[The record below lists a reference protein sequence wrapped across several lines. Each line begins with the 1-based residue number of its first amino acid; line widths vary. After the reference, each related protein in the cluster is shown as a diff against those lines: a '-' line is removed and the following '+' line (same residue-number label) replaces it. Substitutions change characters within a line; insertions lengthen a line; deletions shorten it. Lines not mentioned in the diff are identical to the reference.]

1 MPSSTGKRFKPTK
14 YIPVSTAAA
23 LLVGSSTLFFV
34 FTCPWLTREISP
46 AIPVYNGL
54 MFLFVLANF
63 SMATFMDPGIFPR
76 ADEDED
82 KDDDFRAPLYKNVEI
97 KRIQVRMKWC
107 ATCHFYR
114 PPRCSH
120 CSVCD
125 NCVEDFDHHCPWVN
139 NCIGRRNY
147 RYFFLFLLSLS
158 THMVGVFS
166 FGLIFVLHH
175 LEMLGEAHTS
185 ITISVMCVAG
195 LFFIPVIGL
204 TGFHIVL
211 VVRGRTTNEQVT
223 GKFRGG
229 VNPFTRGCCGN
240 IQHVLCSPLSPRYVV
255 EPKKRPQITLKPP
268 FIRHDLSERQITVKI
283 SDNGIQ
289 ANLHHTK
296 SKGSLEGIN
305 DKSIDI
311 QPPLPPKGD
320 STKYSDL
327 KGTLGS
333 SEETGLSP
341 KMMSPATPAMYKY
354 RPGFVANPKIHYHPA
369 TEQARAKLTYF
380 YLIFSVLKYMLKNIL
395 CLQIAMQESLK
406 DSVFLEED
414 CRSHDYQSEPNLDLQ
429 EYRKNSLHKSY
440 QSSPLQLDNFT
451 ANTRSLSLKNSGRR
465 ESEKIPLQMMKSEGD
480 TNTPYKSVFSPTAL
494 SNRNGSLSYDS
505 LLNPM
510 SQASAKCT
518 AHTATSSVG
527 YHSPYMSA
535 KMCHLRG
542 AERQPVQS
550 FSPVLSRVSGH
561 QRDPSPVRYDN
572 LSKSIMAS
580 IQERKEMEERE
591 KLLHSHTES
600 VFADSGV
607 YDTPSTYSLQQVSSL
622 SENPRVASGRYG
634 SKDNL
639 LAGAATF
646 NSRNPILQS
655 SVSSLSS
662 AISRAPRTSTT
673 SLQADLANNN
683 IHQPLQGRV
692 SNGSY
697 KSPGHQAPSSPSGI
711 PRSPSYGGA
720 KSVTFL
726 NTMEFVEGPSSSS
739 QREDLKASHNKIN
752 GQPKGLSRPECRLG
766 STSSSQSTTV
776 SPSRHSSVKK
786 VTGVGGTTYEIS
798 V

>member
-23 LLVGSSTLFFV
+23 LLVGSTTLFFV
-34 FTCPWLTREISP
+34 FTCPWLTKAISP

-54 MFLFVLANF
+54 VFLFVLANF
-63 SMATFMDPGIFPR
+63 SMATFMDPGVFPR

-97 KRIQVRMKWC
+97 KGIQVRMKWC

-158 THMVGVFS
+158 THMVGVFT
-166 FGLIFVLHH
+166 FGLIFILNHM
-175 LEMLGEAHTS
+175 EKLGAAHTT
-185 ITISVMCVAG
+185 IT
-195 LFFIPVIGL
+195 FFNSWVQNGCHVCGWVILYSSHWSHWFPYCFSGTRTHDQRAAL
-204 TGFHIVL
+204 TRICF
-211 VVRGRTTNEQVT
+211 QVT

-240 IQHVLCSPLSPRYVV
+240 VEHVLCSPLAPRYIV
-255 EPKKRPQITLKPP
+255 EPKKKLAVSVKPP
-268 FIRHDLSERQITVKI
+268 FLRPDLSERQITVKI

-289 ANLHHTK
+289 ANLNRSK
-296 SKGSLEGIN
+296 SKISLEGLEEKGM
-305 DKSIDI
+305 DV

-320 STKYSDL
+320 QSKYSEL
-327 KGTLGS
+327 KGQLGT
-333 SEETGLSP
+333 SEESGLSP
-341 KMMSPATPAMYKY
+341 KLISPPTPAMYKY
-354 RPGFVANPKIHYHPA
+354 RPAFSNNPKVHYHA
-369 TEQARAKLTYF
+369 AAEQITLQEGHSQGA
-380 YLIFSVLKYMLKNIL
+380 LI
-395 CLQIAMQESLK
+395 
-406 DSVFLEED
+406 EED
-414 CRSHDYQSEPNLDLQ
+414 GRSLDYQSEPSLDIPS
-429 EYRKNSLHKSY
+429 YRKSSLHKTY
-440 QSSPLQLDNFT
+440 QSSPLQIDSFAINS
-451 ANTRSLSLKNSGRR
+451 RSLSLKSAGRR
-465 ESEKIPLQMMKSEGD
+465 GTDKVPLHPMKSEGAAS
-480 TNTPYKSVFSPTAL
+480 TPYKSIFSPNSL

-510 SQASAKCT
+510 SPSGRKCVAHSAV
-518 AHTATSSVG
+518 SSVG
-527 YHSPYMSA
+527 YHSPYLSA

-542 AERQPVQS
+542 SELQRQPPQS
-550 FSPVLSRVSGH
+550 FSPVLGGPAPH

-572 LSKSIMAS
+572 LSKTIMAS

-591 KLLHSHTES
+591 KLLHSHPDS

-607 YDTPSTYSLQQVSSL
+607 YDTPSSYSLQQVSTL
-622 SENPRVASGRYG
+622 SEDPRSMAMRYG
-634 SKDNL
+634 SRDNL
-639 LAGAATF
+639 MAAASFST
-646 NSRNPILQS
+646 RNPILQS

-662 AISRAPRTSTT
+662 AMTRAPRTSTT

-683 IHQPLQGRV
+683 VQTHQALQGRV

-697 KSPGHQAPSSPSGI
+697 KSPGHQVPSSPTGM
-711 PRSPSYGGA
+711 PRSPSYGGP
-720 KSVTFL
+720 KSVSFV
-726 NTMEFVEGPSSSS
+726 NTVEITEVQSVGA
-739 QREDLKASHNKIN
+739 QRDDIQMKTPHSKIN
-752 GQPKGLSRPECRLG
+752 GQPKGISRLG
-766 STSSSQSTTV
+766 STSSSQGTPV
-776 SPSRHSSVKK
+776 SPARHSNVKK
-786 VTGVGGTTYEIS
+786 VSGVGGTTYEIS

>member
-23 LLVGSSTLFFV
+23 LLVGSTTLFFV

-54 MFLFVLANF
+54 VFLFVLANF

-166 FGLIFVLHH
+166 FGLIFVLNH
-175 LEMLGEAHTS
+175 LEVLGEIHTS

-255 EPKKRPQITLKPP
+255 EPKKRIQVALNPP
-268 FIRHDLSERQITVKI
+268 FIRPEVSERQITVKI

-289 ANLHHTK
+289 ANLHHSK
-296 SKGSLEGIN
+296 SKGSLEGIS
-305 DKSIDI
+305 DKSLDI
-311 QPPLPPKGD
+311 QPPLPPKID
-320 STKYSDL
+320 PTKYSDM
-327 KGTLGS
+327 KGSLVTSEDS
-333 SEETGLSP
+333 SLSP
-341 KMMSPATPAMYKY
+341 KMMSPPTPAMYKY
-354 RPGFVANPKIHYHPA
+354 RPAFSSNSKVHYHPA
-369 TEQARAKLTYF
+369 TEQ
-380 YLIFSVLKYMLKNIL
+380 
-395 CLQIAMQESLK
+395 IAVQESLK
-406 DSVFLEED
+406 DAVFLEDD
-414 CRSHDYQSEPNLDLQ
+414 CQSQDYQSEPNLDLS

-440 QSSPLQLDNFT
+440 QSSPPQVDTFT
-451 ANTRSLSLKNSGRR
+451 TNSRSLSLKNTGRR
-465 ESEKIPLQMMKSEGD
+465 ESEKVPLQLMKSEGA
-480 TNTPYKSVFSPTAL
+480 TTTPYKSVFSSNAL

-510 SQASAKCT
+510 PPAAGKCT
-518 AHTATSSVG
+518 THTAAGSVG

-542 AERQPVQS
+542 GERHLGQGL
-550 FSPVLSRVSGH
+550 SPVLNRAAGH
-561 QRDPSPVRYDN
+561 QREPSPVRYDN

-591 KLLHSHTES
+591 KLLHSHADP
-600 VFADSGV
+600 VFAESGV
-607 YDTPSTYSLQQVSSL
+607 YDTPSTFSLQQVSSV
-622 SENPRVASGRYG
+622 SENTRSTSGRYG

-639 LAGAATF
+639 LAGAPSF
-646 NSRNPILQS
+646 SSRNPILQS

-662 AISRAPRTSTT
+662 AVSRAPRTSTT

-683 IHQPLQGRV
+683 IQSHQPLQGRV

-720 KSVTFL
+720 KAVTFL
-726 NTMEFVEGPSSSS
+726 NTMEFAEGPSVPV
-739 QREDLKASHNKIN
+739 QREELQLKAPHGKIN

-766 STSSSQSTTV
+766 SSSSSQGNTV

-786 VTGVGGTTYEIS
+786 VSGVGGTTYEIS

>member
-23 LLVGSSTLFFV
+23 LLVGSTTLFFV

-175 LEMLGEAHTS
+175 LEVLGEAHTS

-255 EPKKRPQITLKPP
+255 EPKKRPPITLKPP
-268 FIRHDLSERQITVKI
+268 FIRQDLSERQITVKI

-289 ANLHHTK
+289 ANLHSSK
-296 SKGSLEGIN
+296 SKGSLDGLN
-305 DKSIDI
+305 DKSLDI
-311 QPPLPPKGD
+311 QPPLPPKID
-320 STKYSDL
+320 PTKYSEM

-333 SEETGLSP
+333 SEDSGLSP
-341 KMMSPATPAMYKY
+341 KMIGPQTPAMYKY
-354 RPGFVANPKIHYHPA
+354 RPGFGANPKVHYHPA
-369 TEQARAKLTYF
+369 TEQ
-380 YLIFSVLKYMLKNIL
+380 
-395 CLQIAMQESLK
+395 IAMQEGLK
-406 DSVFLEED
+406 DCVFLEED
-414 CRSHDYQSEPNLDLQ
+414 CRNHDYQSEPNLDFQ

-451 ANTRSLSLKNSGRR
+451 ANSRSLSLKNSGRR
-465 ESEKIPLQMMKSEGD
+465 ESEKIPLQMVKSEGD
-480 TNTPYKSVFSPTAL
+480 TTTPYKSVFSPNAL

-510 SQASAKCT
+510 TSASGKCT
-518 AHTATSSVG
+518 AHTAAGSVG

-542 AERQPVQS
+542 AERQPAQS
-550 FSPVLSRVSGH
+550 FSPVLSRTAGH
-561 QRDPSPVRYDN
+561 QREPSPVRYDN

-591 KLLHSHTES
+591 KLLHSHTDS

-622 SENPRVASGRYG
+622 SENQRTTSGRYG

-639 LAGAATF
+639 LAGGATNF
-646 NSRNPILQS
+646 SSRNPILQS

-662 AISRAPRTSTT
+662 GVSRAPRTSTT
-673 SLQADLANNN
+673 SLQADMANNN
-683 IHQPLQGRV
+683 IQSHQPLQGRV

-697 KSPGHQAPSSPSGI
+697 KSPGHQVPSSPSGI
-711 PRSPSYGGA
+711 RRSPSYGGGKA
-720 KSVTFL
+720 VTFL
-726 NTMEFVEGPSSSS
+726 NTMEFVEGASMAV
-739 QREDLKASHNKIN
+739 QREDLKIPHGKIN

-766 STSSSQSTTV
+766 STSSSQSTTTV

-786 VTGVGGTTYEIS
+786 VSGVGGTTYEIS

>member
-23 LLVGSSTLFFV
+23 LLVGSTTLFFV
-34 FTCPWLTREISP
+34 FTCPWLTKAISP

-54 MFLFVLANF
+54 VFLFVLANF
-63 SMATFMDPGIFPR
+63 SMATFMDPGVFPR

-97 KRIQVRMKWC
+97 KGIQVRMKWC

-158 THMVGVFS
+158 THMVGVFT
-166 FGLIFVLHH
+166 FGLIFVLNHM
-175 LEMLGEAHTS
+175 EKLGAAHTA
-185 ITISVMCVAG
+185 ITMAVMCVAG

-211 VVRGRTTNEQVT
+211 VARGRTTNEQVT

-240 IQHVLCSPLSPRYVV
+240 VEHVLCSPLAPRYIV
-255 EPKKRPQITLKPP
+255 EPKKKQAVSVKPP
-268 FIRHDLSERQITVKI
+268 FLRPDLSERQITVKI

-289 ANLHHTK
+289 ANLNRSK
-296 SKGSLEGIN
+296 SKISLEGLE
-305 DKSIDI
+305 DKSMDV

-320 STKYSDL
+320 PSKYSEI
-327 KGTLGS
+327 KGQLGT
-333 SEETGLSP
+333 SEEGGLSP
-341 KMMSPATPAMYKY
+341 KLISPPTPAMYKY
-354 RPGFVANPKIHYHPA
+354 RPAFSNNPKVHYHA
-369 TEQARAKLTYF
+369 TAEQIT
-380 YLIFSVLKYMLKNIL
+380 
-395 CLQIAMQESLK
+395 MQEGHSQGALI
-406 DSVFLEED
+406 EED
-414 CRSHDYQSEPNLDLQ
+414 GRSLDYQSEPSLDIPS
-429 EYRKNSLHKSY
+429 YRKSSLHKTY
-440 QSSPLQLDNFT
+440 QSSPLQIDSFAINS
-451 ANTRSLSLKNSGRR
+451 RSLSLKSAGRR
-465 ESEKIPLQMMKSEGD
+465 GTDKVPLHPIKSEGAAS
-480 TNTPYKSVFSPTAL
+480 TPYKSIFSPNSL

-510 SQASAKCT
+510 SPSGRKCIAHSAV
-518 AHTATSSVG
+518 SSVG
-527 YHSPYMSA
+527 YHSPYLSA

-542 AERQPVQS
+542 SELQRQPPQS
-550 FSPVLSRVSGH
+550 FSPVLGGPAPH

-572 LSKSIMAS
+572 LSKTIMAS

-591 KLLHSHTES
+591 KLLHSHPDS

-607 YDTPSTYSLQQVSSL
+607 YDTPSSYSLQQVSTL
-622 SENPRVASGRYG
+622 SEDPRSMAMRYG
-634 SKDNL
+634 SRDNL
-639 LAGAATF
+639 MAATSF
-646 NSRNPILQS
+646 STRNPILQS

-662 AISRAPRTSTT
+662 AMTRAPRTSTT

-683 IHQPLQGRV
+683 VQSHQALQGRV

-697 KSPGHQAPSSPSGI
+697 KSPGHQVPSSPTGM
-711 PRSPSYGGA
+711 PRSPSYGGPKA
-720 KSVTFL
+720 VSFVNTVEITEVQSV
-726 NTMEFVEGPSSSS
+726 GA
-739 QREDLKASHNKIN
+739 QRDDMQLKTPHSKIN
-752 GQPKGLSRPECRLG
+752 GQPKGISRLG
-766 STSSSQSTTV
+766 STSSSQGTPV
-776 SPSRHSSVKK
+776 SPARHSNVKK
-786 VTGVGGTTYEIS
+786 VSGVGGTTYEIS

>member
-1 MPSSTGKRFKPTK
+1 
-14 YIPVSTAAA
+14 
-23 LLVGSSTLFFV
+23 
-34 FTCPWLTREISP
+34 
-46 AIPVYNGL
+46 
-54 MFLFVLANF
+54 
-63 SMATFMDPGIFPR
+63 
-76 ADEDED
+76 
-82 KDDDFRAPLYKNVEI
+82 
-97 KRIQVRMKWC
+97 
-107 ATCHFYR
+107 
-114 PPRCSH
+114 
-120 CSVCD
+120 
-125 NCVEDFDHHCPWVN
+125 
-139 NCIGRRNY
+139 
-147 RYFFLFLLSLS
+147 
-158 THMVGVFS
+158 
-166 FGLIFVLHH
+166 
-175 LEMLGEAHTS
+175 MLGEAHTS

-268 FIRHDLSERQITVKI
+268 FIRQDLSERQITVKI

-289 ANLHHTK
+289 ANLHRSK

-305 DKSIDI
+305 DKSLDI

-320 STKYSDL
+320 PTIYSDL
-327 KGTLGS
+327 KGPLGN
-333 SEETGLSP
+333 SEVIDSGLSP
-341 KMMSPATPAMYKY
+341 KMISPPTPVMYKY
-354 RPGFVANPKIHYHPA
+354 RPGFGANPKVHYHPA
-369 TEQARAKLTYF
+369 TEQ
-380 YLIFSVLKYMLKNIL
+380 
-395 CLQIAMQESLK
+395 IAMQENLK
-406 DSVFLEED
+406 NSILLEED

-440 QSSPLQLDNFT
+440 QSSPLQLDSFT
-451 ANTRSLSLKNSGRR
+451 ANTRSLSLKNTGRR
-465 ESEKIPLQMMKSEGD
+465 ESEKIPLQMVKSEGD
-480 TNTPYKSVFSPTAL
+480 PHTPYKSVFSPNAL

-510 SQASAKCT
+510 SPASAKCT
-518 AHTATSSVG
+518 AHTAAGSVG

-550 FSPVLSRVSGH
+550 FSPVLSRASGH
-561 QRDPSPVRYDN
+561 PREPSPVRYDN

-591 KLLHSHTES
+591 KLLHSHTDS

-622 SENPRVASGRYG
+622 SENPRTAPGRYG

-639 LAGAATF
+639 LVGAATF
-646 NSRNPILQS
+646 SSRNPILQS

-662 AISRAPRTSTT
+662 AVSRAPRTSTT

-683 IHQPLQGRV
+683 IQSHQPLQGRV

-726 NTMEFVEGPSSSS
+726 NTMEFAEGHSIMG
-739 QREDLKASHNKIN
+739 QREDLKMPHSKIN

-766 STSSSQSTTV
+766 STSSSQNTV